1 MVSKRS
7 DFYASHVGR
16 SQLAL
21 MRRCYPGGYPKLV
34 ALLRQ
39 KLDLPP
45 LSDQAV
51 RAAVATEKANCHVP
65 AGATVFSSEDISA
78 GNIQRRKS
86 RVASS
91 QKCAANAAALKAAN
105 KAGEGQH
112 LDAALD
118 NHGRAEKDAQS
129 KASVEMPRYDRAGSN
144 HRRSEG
150 EATMHLK
157 TPSRRKKARPGAAK
171 ASPSSRCL
179 TCKKRGVS
187 SNFLATQQ
195 HYKRGK
201 TETCEAVQRA
211 WSAGGSRSSPGAE
224 SETVP

>member
-1 MVSKRS
+1 MILKRS

-39 KLDLPP
+39 KLDLPL

-65 AGATVFSSEDISA
+65 AGATVFSAEDMSA

-86 RVASS
+86 RVATS
-91 QKCAANAAALKAAN
+91 QKCAANAAALKVAN

-118 NHGRAEKDAQS
+118 NHGRGGKDTQS
-129 KASVEMPRYDRAGSN
+129 KASVEMPLYDRAGSN

-150 EATMHLK
+150 EATKHLK

-171 ASPSSRCL
+171 ASLSSRCQ

-187 SNFLATQQ
+187 SDFLATHQ

-201 TETCEAVQRA
+201 TETFAVQRA

>member
-1 MVSKRS
+1 MVLKRG

-21 MRRCYPGGYPKLV
+21 MTRCYPGGYPKLV
-34 ALLRQ
+34 GLLHQ
-39 KLDLPP
+39 KLDLPL

-65 AGATVFSSEDISA
+65 AIVFSAEDMSA
-78 GNIQRRKS
+78 GNTQRRRSK
-86 RVASS
+86 VAAS
-91 QKCAANAAALKAAN
+91 QKCAANAAALKVAN

-118 NHGRAEKDAQS
+118 NHGRGGKYEPS
-129 KASVEMPRYDRAGSN
+129 RASVEMPLYDRAGSN

-150 EATMHLK
+150 EATTHLK
-157 TPSRRKKARPGAAK
+157 TPSWRKKARPGAAK
-171 ASPSSRCL
+171 ASPSSRCQ

-187 SNFLATQQ
+187 SVFLATKQ

-201 TETCEAVQRA
+201 TETCEAVQRV

-224 SETVP
+224 SDTVP

>member
-1 MVSKRS
+1 M
-7 DFYASHVGR
+7 
-16 SQLAL
+16 
-21 MRRCYPGGYPKLV
+21 GGYLKRV
-34 ALLRQ
+34 ALLGQ

-65 AGATVFSSEDISA
+65 AGATVFSSEDMST
-78 GNIQRRKS
+78 GNIRWRKS
-86 RVASS
+86 RVAAS
-91 QKCAANAAALKAAN
+91 QKCAANAAALKVAN

-118 NHGRAEKDAQS
+118 NHERGGKDAQS
-129 KASVEMPRYDRAGSN
+129 KASVGMPLYDRAGSN
-144 HRRSEG
+144 HRRSEV

-171 ASPSSRCL
+171 ASPSSRGQ

-187 SNFLATQQ
+187 YIFLATQQ
-195 HYKRGK
+195 DYKRGK
-201 TETCEAVQRA
+201 SETCEAVQRA
-211 WSAGGSRSSPGAE
+211 WSAGGRRSSPGAE
-224 SETVP
+224 SETAP

>member
-118 NHGRAEKDAQS
+118 NHGRAEKDA
-129 KASVEMPRYDRAGSN
+129 N
-144 HRRSEG
+144 RRLLLRCP
-150 EATMHLK
+150 ATTAL
-157 TPSRRKKARPGAAK
+157 GATTADL
-171 ASPSSRCL
+171 RE
-179 TCKKRGVS
+179 KR
-187 SNFLATQQ
+187 LCT
-195 HYKRGK
+195 
-201 TETCEAVQRA
+201 
-211 WSAGGSRSSPGAE
+211 
-224 SETVP
+224 